1 MIIVTK
7 IPSLRLL
14 AFLFSLLCLSLLT
27 GCEAPPAIPGIVA
40 SVNGQ
45 GISYREVETRR
56 INQFSGRSPD
66 ARPLSEAELQAQYR
80 YVVDQIIEELV
91 ICQYMESK
99 NFSLEPGLLDA
110 EEKLVRDDY
119 PENAFELMLAEEG
132 VNLSE
137 WRESLR
143 RRLMIR
149 QFLTQ
154 VLRPEITITADE
166 VQQYFTAHSADFIIP
181 EQWHFMQITGLDK
194 KSVENARNS
203 FVATKN
209 ATATQ
214 KEFLVS
220 IHDIRMG
227 EDRLPEDLSKE
238 LAPLGPWKGSPVKA
252 VDDDFRTVV
261 LMDKTP
267 ASMLEAAEMAKRV
280 EQALAEDKMR
290 DLYAAWVSKRVANAD
305 IRLAPALLVD
315 KKEEGSAVEEPAR
328 DLSAKPH
335 NATSA
340 DEPQSSPL
348 LPDPSGANSPLGTIP
363 AAPSEADPE

>member
-1 MIIVTK
+1 MTIVTN
-7 IPSLRLL
+7 PPFLRLPAL
-14 AFLFSLLCLSLLT
+14 FFSLLCLLFLP
-27 GCEAPPAIPGIVA
+27 GCEAPAPMPGIVA

-66 ARPLSEAELQAQYR
+66 AKPLSETDLQAQYR
-80 YVVDQIIEELV
+80 YVVNQIIEELV

-132 VNLSE
+132 VNLAE

-143 RRLMIR
+143 RQLVVR

-166 VQQYFTAHSADFIIP
+166 VQQYFAAHSADFIIP

-203 FVATKN
+203 FVATRN
-209 ATATQ
+209 ATAAQ

-227 EDRLPEDLSKE
+227 KDRLPEDLSKE
-238 LAPLGPWKGSPVKA
+238 LAALGLWKGSPVKSA
-252 VDDDFRTVV
+252 DGVFRSLV
-261 LMDKTP
+261 LIEKTP

-280 EQALAEDKMR
+280 EQALAEEKMR
-290 DLYAAWVSKRVANAD
+290 ALYAAWVRKRIARAE
-305 IRLAPALLVD
+305 IRIAPALL
-315 KKEEGSAVEEPAR
+315 
-328 DLSAKPH
+328 
-335 NATSA
+335 A
-340 DEPQSSPL
+340 DRAFS
-348 LPDPSGANSPLGTIP
+348 
-363 AAPSEADPE
+363 AAPAPHPATDRNGTATKNGTERPQQPGLPEMPSPETPPGKQPATDVN

>member
-1 MIIVTK
+1 MTIVTK
-7 IPSLRLL
+7 IPSLRLPAL
-14 AFLFSLLCLSLLT
+14 LVFLLCLTSLP
-27 GCEAPPAIPGIVA
+27 GCEAPPAMPGIVA

-220 IHDIRMG
+220 IHDIRIG
-227 EDRLPEDLSKE
+227 KDRLPEDLSKE
-238 LAPLGPWKGSPVKA
+238 LAALGLWKGSPVKSA
-252 VDDDFRTVV
+252 DGAFRSLV
-261 LMDKTP
+261 LIEKTP

-280 EQALAEDKMR
+280 EQALAEEKMR
-290 DLYAAWVSKRVANAD
+290 VLYAAWVRKHTTRAE
-305 IRLAPALLVD
+305 IRIAPALLAD
-315 KKEEGSAVEEPAR
+315 RASA
-328 DLSAKPH
+328 
-335 NATSA
+335 
-340 DEPQSSPL
+340 
-348 LPDPSGANSPLGTIP
+348 
-363 AAPSEADPE
+363 AAPAPHPVKARNAIATRNGTERPLQPDALETSQPETSPDKPSAADVE

>member
-220 IHDIRMG
+220 IHDIRIG
-227 EDRLPEDLSKE
+227 KDRLPEDLSKE
-238 LAPLGPWKGSPVKA
+238 LAALGLWKGSPVKSA
-252 VDDDFRTVV
+252 DGAFRSLV
-261 LMDKTP
+261 LIEKTP

-280 EQALAEDKMR
+280 EQALAEEKMR
-290 DLYAAWVSKRVANAD
+290 ALYATWVQKRMARAE
-305 IRLAPALLVD
+305 IRISPALLADRVA
-315 KKEEGSAVEEPAR
+315 SAAPAP
-328 DLSAKPH
+328 A
-335 NATSA
+335 
-340 DEPQSSPL
+340 PQPAAARNGTAAGNGTERPQQPG
-348 LPDPSGANSPLGTIP
+348 LPDMPPQNKQP
-363 AAPSEADPE
+363 AAGVEQAR